1 MDLVAS
7 FSLTYILSP
16 CRTSRIIQKILPVMS
31 AMANEFSNQQHARKS
46 VRKRQK
52 GLCQILIGR
61 IRLLFSCLSRNNS
74 AVVDQSPLDPSL
86 EAVSS
91 PKHKQHFKGA
101 ADPVHTSDHADLL
114 GEAKKTLQTEDVCYP
129 LATLPPSSGLD
140 SPSVQFR
147 ELDAHQSAG
156 RVPKGEAQGELNQ
169 RETLLT
175 EDLDEKFMQL
185 EKEKSQ
191 QILMSIEQSLLQ
203 NPPMVRLEENVMK
216 LKKELSEME
225 MANQIM
231 KTQLRKVIHIHLVD
245 FRESVTKMMGF
256 NIKIPDKEITNQF
269 WPPINPYGINYV

>member
-1 MDLVAS
+1 
-7 FSLTYILSP
+7 
-16 CRTSRIIQKILPVMS
+16 MS

>member
-114 GEAKKTLQTEDVCYP
+114 GEAKKTLQTE
-129 LATLPPSSGLD
+129 
-140 SPSVQFR
+140 
-147 ELDAHQSAG
+147 
-156 RVPKGEAQGELNQ
+156 GEAQGELNQ